1 MIDALTK
8 IYSFGAFEAKLLTC
22 KSPKLFL
29 VDIKQFQRINLE
41 HGDEGGNFVLCAFS
55 MTLQSFAKAN
65 DMEVFRIQDDKFALL
80 MDTPFELSK
89 MERIIFALSDTIER
103 LSYAYHNRD
112 INVEV
117 HIGISFD
124 HFEPLVKAQKALLV
138 AKAENQPFVTYS
150 EFANILM
157 SENEEAIESMMKSA
171 IESGQIVLH
180 FQSIVDHN
188 EEPFY
193 HEALLRLAY
202 HQTLQSPKLFL
213 KIAKERHFY
222 DTLFESI
229 ANKVAEF
236 SIQTGLRLAL
246 NLTAEDLLDAHHVD
260 YLKNCFSGKNIIL
273 EVYCEKDSPIE
284 RLKKV
289 ILELKQAG
297 IMIALDNVKTPELIE
312 AFKEGTIDV
321 IKVHGDL
328 IRNLALDETAQRTC
342 QKMVELAKQKKI
354 RIVATQLNSKTILE
368 AARNLDFDLFQ
379 GYMFE
384 QPHTLV

>member
-8 IYSFGAFEAKLLTC
+8 ISSFGAFEAKLLTC

-55 MTLQSFAKAN
+55 MTLQSFAKTN
-65 DMEVFRIQDDKFALL
+65 EMEVFRIQDDKFALL

-112 INVEV
+112 INIEV

-188 EEPFY
+188 EQPFY

-229 ANKVAEF
+229 ANKVAGF
-236 SIQTGLRLAL
+236 SVQTRLRLAL

-284 RLKKV
+284 TLKKV

-297 IMIALDNVKTPELIE
+297 IMIALDNVKTPELIK

-384 QPHTLV
+384 QPHALV

>member
-8 IYSFGAFEAKLLTC
+8 ISSFGAFEAKLLTC

-188 EEPFY
+188 KQPFY
-193 HEALLRLAY
+193 YEALLRLAY

-236 SIQTGLRLAL
+236 SVQTGLRLAL

-260 YLKNCFSGKNIIL
+260 YLKNCFSGKNIVL
-273 EVYCEKDSPIE
+273 EVYCEKDSQFE
-284 RLKKV
+284 ALKKV
-289 ILELKQAG
+289 MLELKQAG
-297 IMIALDNVKTPELIE
+297 IMIALDNVKTPALIE
-312 AFKEGTIDV
+312 AFKEGIIDV

-328 IRNLALDETAQRTC
+328 IRNFALDEIAQRTC

-379 GYMFE
+379 GYIFE